1 MTSPRQTPASESRS
15 RVEILDLLR
24 MFAVLA
30 VVLFH
35 YGFRGAAA
43 DGYTAT
49 SLPDLQWF
57 AKYGDFGVQL
67 FFVISG
73 FVIAYSAEGR
83 SAINFAIARG
93 SRIYPAFFLCMTLT
107 FFATIAIGAPRF
119 ETTFLHWF
127 ANLFIVAPALKQP
140 FMDGAYWSIVYE
152 ITFYGWVALFLA
164 TGHFRKHIE
173 LIIVSWMAI
182 SLLNEAVLH
191 SSILLRLFLTN
202 QSGFF
207 AAGLLLYE
215 MYTGRRTLLI
225 KILLVLAAVVSINQA
240 IGNAQWVREH
250 YQVAIDDRVIALL
263 CLASIGAVALALR
276 VRRVPLPA
284 TAGARHRRHDLP
296 DVSPASA
303 HRLHGAEQAPGR
315 RVARAACRRH
325 HRGRRR
331 AFLADL
337 APRRAPRAETNED
350 RTQLRRGAHRAAR
363 RPHAHAHPRR
373 PRGLKKPAPALRP
386 S

>member
-1 MTSPRQTPASESRS
+1 MTIPRPVQTGESRS

-67 FFVISG
+67 FFVLSG

-83 SAINFAIARG
+83 TAINFAIAR
-93 SRIYPAFFLCMTLT
+93 SARIYPAFFLCMTLT
-107 FFATIAIGAPRF
+107 FIATIVIGAPRF

-127 ANLFIVAPALKQP
+127 ANLFIVAPALKQS

-164 TGHFRKHIE
+164 TGQFRKHIE
-173 LIIVSWMAI
+173 LIVVCWMAI
-182 SLLNEAVLH
+182 SMLNEAVLH
-191 SSILLRLFLTN
+191 SGILLRLFLTN

-215 MYTGRRTLLI
+215 MYTGRRTLLV
-225 KILLVLAAVVSINQA
+225 KILLVLAAVTSINQA

-250 YQVAIDDRVIALL
+250 YQVAIDDRVIAVL

-284 TAGARHRRHDLP
+284 PLVLAIGGMTYPMYLLHQHIGYMVLNRLQGIA
-296 DVSPASA
+296 SPALLVVGTTAAVAALSWLIWRHVERPSQKRMKA
-303 HRLHGAEQAPGR
+303 ALNYGVERVAPLAGR
-315 RVARAACRRH
+315 MRTRILGARAA
-325 HRGRRR
+325 
-331 AFLADL
+331 
-337 APRRAPRAETNED
+337 
-350 RTQLRRGAHRAAR
+350 
-363 RPHAHAHPRR
+363 
-373 PRGLKKPAPALRP
+373 
-386 S
+386 

>member
-1 MTSPRQTPASESRS
+1 MTIPRPAETSESRS

-49 SLPDLQWF
+49 SLPDLQWI
-57 AKYGDFGVQL
+57 AKYCDFGVQL

-83 SAINFAIARG
+83 TAINFAIARS
-93 SRIYPAFFLCMTLT
+93 SRIYPAFFLCMTIT
-107 FFATIAIGAPRF
+107 FIATIAIGAPHF
-119 ETTFLHWF
+119 ETTFMHWLT
-127 ANLFIVAPALKQP
+127 NLFIVAPALKQP

-164 TGHFRKHIE
+164 TGQFRKHIE

-182 SLLNEAVLH
+182 SMLNEAVLH
-191 SSILLRLFLTN
+191 SGILMRLFLTN

-225 KILLVLAAVVSINQA
+225 KILLLLAAVTSINQA

-250 YQVAIDDRVIALL
+250 YQVAIDDRVIAVL
-263 CLASIGAVALALR
+263 CLVSIGAVALALR
-276 VRRVPLPA
+276 VRRVPLP
-284 TAGARHRRHDLP
+284 TALVLAIGGMTYPMYLLHQHIGYMVMNKLQGIA
-296 DVSPASA
+296 SPAM
-303 HRLHGAEQAPGR
+303 LVVGTTGA
-315 RVARAACRRH
+315 VAALSWLIWRH
-325 HRGRRR
+325 V
-331 AFLADL
+331 
-337 APRRAPRAETNED
+337 E
-350 RTQLRRGAHRAAR
+350 
-363 RPHAHAHPRR
+363 
-373 PRGLKKPAPALRP
+373 RP
-386 S
+386 SQKRMKAALNYSVERVTPLAGRMRTLIVGTSAA